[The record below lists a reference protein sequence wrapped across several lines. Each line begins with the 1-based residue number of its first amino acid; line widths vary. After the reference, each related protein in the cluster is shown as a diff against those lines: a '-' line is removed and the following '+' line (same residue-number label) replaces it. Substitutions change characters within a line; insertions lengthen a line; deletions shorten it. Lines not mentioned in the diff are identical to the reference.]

1 MTGVTQWHG
10 RCTQVGAVVSRN
22 SSKPKGFTL
31 IELMI
36 VVAIIGIL
44 AAVAIP
50 AFLEYMKRAKTTE
63 ASLNLNKIGK
73 GAKRVK
79 GEIGTYPVEAGALLP
94 HGSGTCCGDSG
105 GTAQVNNKCTP
116 TPDAFSDGQGW
127 SHLEFSVDEPSSY
140 NYQYAPVAGGTAFTA
155 YAVGDTDC
163 DSVMATF
170 TMVGS
175 TTSQGNAAVS
185 IIPPSPR
192 VY

>member
-1 MTGVTQWHG
+1 MMKKTV
-10 RCTQVGAVVSRN
+10 R
-22 SSKPKGFTL
+22 GFTL

-50 AFLEYMKRAKTTE
+50 AFLEYMKRGKTTE

-73 GAKRVK
+73 AAKRVK

-94 HGSGTCCGDSG
+94 NTGGTCCGQSG

-116 TPDAFSDGQGW
+116 TPAVFSDGAGW
-127 SHLEFSVDEPSSY
+127 SHLEFSVDEPNIY
-140 NYQYAPVAGGTAFTA
+140 NYQYIPATGGTVFTS
-155 YAVGDTDC
+155 YAVGDADC
-163 DSVMATF
+163 DTVKATF
-170 TMVGS
+170 TLAG
-175 TTSQGNAAVS
+175 TTTTAGNPSVILS
-185 IIPPSPR
+185 PPASG